1 MDKIRMKISQV
12 VLPLLMV
19 AGMLCG
25 CAPQKNLAHRLKGA
39 DRVVA
44 ANTKGLSFSITGEE
58 VDKLVQ
64 AIAASKKE
72 SPLID
77 AAVGLRLD
85 FYKGTGHL
93 GTVITSDQ
101 VFWVE
106 KTPYSDTTETLKG
119 IYQRAP

>member
-1 MDKIRMKISQV
+1 MSLVKIFS
-12 VLPLLMV
+12 VLLVLLCV
-19 AGMLCG
+19 CG
-25 CAPQKNLAHRLKGA
+25 CSPQKSLAKRLKAA
-39 DRVVA
+39 DRVVV

-58 VDKLVQ
+58 LDKIVQ
-64 AIAASKKE
+64 AIAAGKKE

-77 AAVGLRLD
+77 AAVGLQLE
-85 FYKGTGHL
+85 FYKGSEHL

-119 IYQRAP
+119 IYQKTP